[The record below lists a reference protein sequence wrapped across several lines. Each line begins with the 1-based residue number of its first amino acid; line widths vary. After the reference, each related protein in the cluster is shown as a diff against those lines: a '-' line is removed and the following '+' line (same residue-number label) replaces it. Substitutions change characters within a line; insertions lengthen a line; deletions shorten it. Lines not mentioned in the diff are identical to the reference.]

1 MLHTAAPHDH
11 LGPQLS
17 QFCFPNLVLRPH
29 RAPAHQPYQGRILDP
44 WKGRAH
50 LWRADA
56 DMTIQQVMAHLDILN
71 RVLEQTLKE
80 EKIQMT

>member
-1 MLHTAAPHDH
+1 MRSTEQHHMITQA
-11 LGPQLS
+11 LS
-17 QFCFPNLVLRPH
+17 SASSVFKPGTQATHPPCT
-29 RAPAHQPYQGRILDP
+29 PA
-44 WKGRAH
+44 KGGAH

-80 EKIQMT
+80 EKIQMI